1 MKEIALEVMPHELRM
16 VLIENGIVEEV
27 RYERDTAEH
36 ILNRIYKGTIKNILP
51 GMEAAFVDIGIGQNV
66 YLKLPK
72 KEAQKKGERYF
83 VGKHVLVQ
91 IVKEAANNKSP
102 KVTLD
107 ISFAGQF
114 VVLLPYSKGLRMS
127 RLITDGET
135 RRHLQDLCAPYVE
148 KGYGFIIRTAAEKA
162 TLEELQQDIH
172 YLEEAYSHVLKRFN
186 LAKGGS
192 EIYRD
197 ADFLLR
203 LVRDF
208 GKRGIDRIITD
219 DKKMKVRLDEL
230 LRTSGAEYAGP
241 EVVYY
246 EESKPLFTIL
256 QVEEQLEALSR
267 AIVPLASGGNLF
279 INHTEAMTVIDVNS
293 KSYTGKTDDFAETA
307 LAVNKEAA
315 IEVCR
320 QLRLRNIGG
329 MVLIDFMD
337 MPKGE
342 HQEALLAV
350 LRKEAKLDRTRVV
363 VLGFTA
369 LGLVEMTRRRE
380 QGSYDELFNS
390 TCSACGGTGMLLSP
404 ETIFLQ
410 IYRRLVHLERERR
423 LKGDVSLTL
432 HPEVAS
438 FFTSAMTQELE
449 GLLHRSLQV
458 EANNAVNRESYTLLS
473 I

>member
-16 VLIENGIVEEV
+16 VLLEDGIVEEV

-72 KEAQKKGERYF
+72 KEGLKKGERYF

-91 IVKEAANNKSP
+91 VVKEAANKKSP

-114 VVLLPYSKGLRMS
+114 VVLLPYSKGLRIS
-127 RLITDGET
+127 RLITNGEK
-135 RRHLQDLCAPYVE
+135 RRHLQELCTPYFA

-172 YLEEAYSHVLKRFN
+172 YLEEAYQHVLKRFD

-192 EIYRD
+192 ELYRD

-208 GKRGIDRIITD
+208 GKRGIDRFITD
-219 DKKMKVRLDEL
+219 DKKIKSRLEEL
-230 LRTSGAEYAGP
+230 LYKNHEEYKGP

-246 EESKPLFTIL
+246 EENKPLFATL
-256 QVEEQLEALSR
+256 QVEEQLESLSR

-320 QLRLRNIGG
+320 HLRLRNIGG
-329 MVLIDFMD
+329 MVVVDFMD
-337 MPKGE
+337 MSKE
-342 HQEALLAV
+342 EQREELLAI

-369 LGLVEMTRRRE
+369 LGLVELTRRRE

-390 TCSACGGTGMLLSP
+390 SCSACGGTGMLLSP

-410 IYRRLVHLERERR
+410 IYRRLVHLERARR
-423 LKGDVSLTL
+423 LKGDVALIV

-438 FFTSAMTQELE
+438 FFTTAMIKELE

-458 EANNAVNRESYTLLS
+458 EENTASNRESYTLLS
-473 I
+473 V